1 MANSSLRLPD
11 NRRVIDAISIGVLT
25 KTYPVSRIKA
35 VLQATDTES
44 IRERALPAHVMVYY
58 VLALTLW
65 MHTNYEGVL
74 GWLVEGLQWKTPR
87 KSAITQAR
95 QRLGWEPL
103 QRLYEEVVQPVA
115 RPETLG
121 AWYRGRRVV
130 SLDGSTLEIADTEGN
145 EKAFG
150 RPGASRGAAAYPLLR
165 FVGLVEN
172 GSHVLF
178 GAQLGGYKTGET
190 RLAAEAVKWL
200 QKDMLCLADRE
211 FLSYKLWNEARGR
224 SALLWRGKKHLRL
237 PCYRRLSDGSYL
249 SFIYASARIGV
260 IIGMGCWCE

>member
-74 GWLVEGLQWKTPR
+74 GWLVEGLQWLLSPKEWKTPR

-150 RPGASRGAAAYPLLR
+150 RPGASRGTAAGAAPTARPRPPATAGALPGSPGHRASQGVYEDLTQVARPRPLR
-165 FVGLVEN
+165 ARHHGYRWSFPVT
-172 GSHVLF
+172 
-178 GAQLGGYKTGET
+178 GGE
-190 RLAAEAVKWL
+190 L
-200 QKDMLCLADRE
+200 
-211 FLSYKLWNEARGR
+211 
-224 SALLWRGKKHLRL
+224 
-237 PCYRRLSDGSYL
+237 DGPS
-249 SFIYASARIGV
+249 S
-260 IIGMGCWCE
+260 